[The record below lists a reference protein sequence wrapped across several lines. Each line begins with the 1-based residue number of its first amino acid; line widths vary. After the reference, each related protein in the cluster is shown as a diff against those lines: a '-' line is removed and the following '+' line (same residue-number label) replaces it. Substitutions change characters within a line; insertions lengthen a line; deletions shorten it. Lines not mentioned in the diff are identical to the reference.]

1 MQGGRWVGARPAL
14 AALLAGLALALTLCA
29 PLAAADVSRPGG
41 AGHALL
47 FRDHGVVIE
56 NFKDLAPDALTFE
69 AWLSTTDYCHR
80 SAIFSYA
87 IQSQSTDP
95 FQRIADFNH
104 FVIFDP
110 SKVVGCHDFT
120 YIDLWPDPREESCYA
135 AYNHSDALPSFVE
148 RNGKWHHLAV
158 VWTAAD
164 NGLMQIYW
172 DGLLIV
178 STPSGKTRPLQPG
191 GALMLGAE
199 QDCYGGCTDRGQGFF
214 GLLDEVR
221 IWRTARS
228 QIQILEGMR
237 ASSGLENNP
246 DLAAYWQFNDPEQN
260 GVYRETL
267 VARDASGRGNDLH
280 LVTLPST
287 NMQTIEQ
294 GDKRMETGALTFRN
308 NYAMQQAYEGMPD
321 RDITVE
327 FWARTPA
334 YTPKNSTPERYA
346 EFFSFASFARDEAS
360 LASTVFLDDSI
371 LIEKY
376 MEEFSGSHWL
386 DYERM
391 STRGSIS
398 VHINANREGNGKR
411 YDHWIDFAVGWLDNQ
426 WHHVAATWS
435 WDSGEVKLY
444 FDGQPKVPFWS
455 SRAGVTQ
462 VVHPDRGGVDPHI
475 AARTSRSS
483 NGSLVLGQAHDCPGG
498 CFSPQYSL
506 HGDMANLRVWNRVLS
521 REEVAAGMFATEP
534 PNPQGLA
541 AHYPFRPDT
550 LEQTPDGKAR
560 LHDVHSSGANPL
572 ILGAD
577 APLWVYSTAPLAT
590 PDGSPVQPPTA
601 GSGGYAMFLSDQQVL
616 IAKNM
621 AMPPDE
627 ITVELWMRSTDTCRM
642 GVPFSYA
649 APGSGYTKND
659 NAFLLFNY
667 NSFGVAVMEDE
678 GGLADHLSGISAT
691 DGRWHH
697 IAVTWRS
704 SDGQTKLYD
713 NGVWSVIRG
722 QGARIT
728 SGGTLVVGREQDCE
742 GGCFDSDIGAAG
754 SVQENWEQEYG
765 AQDFFGTIDELRVWR
780 KARTQ
785 QQIQQGMAGNLF
797 RKGATGQPAGPAVDP
812 HDPDLVAYWNFDEGK
827 GWRVHDVTG
836 HGHDLIATQE
846 PRWEVVRHLAA
857 CGNGV
862 LEGLEEC
869 DDGNT
874 NTGDGCDAT
883 CKVESG
889 WHCTRTSPSICAHAG
904 ERLPDVPAEPQG
916 GTDTPAPAP
925 GGGPAGPPGAG
936 GSKQRGGKGLLI
948 AGLVLAGVSMAGVAL
963 FTVREQIYDH
973 FPQVETAVGALAS
986 RLPGRPPRYSGLPYD
1001 EWTEPGPHGS
1011 PASDF
1016 TATSPAPDRRGAATF
1031 LGYQALP
1038 AAAPPAPPQEQA

>member
-1 MQGGRWVGARPAL
+1 MHTSRWAGARPAL
-14 AALLAGLALALTLCA
+14 LALLEGLALALALSA
-29 PLAAADVSRPGG
+29 SLAAADVSRPGG

-95 FQRIADFNH
+95 LQRIADFNH

-110 SKVVGCHDFT
+110 SNLVGCHDFT
-120 YIDLWPDPREESCYA
+120 YIDLWPDPAGESCYA
-135 AYNHSDALPSFVE
+135 AYNRSSALPSFVE
-148 RNGKWHHLAV
+148 RDGKWHHLAV
-158 VWTAAD
+158 VWTAAN
-164 NGLMQIYW
+164 NGLTQIYW

-214 GLLDEVR
+214 GLMDEVR
-221 IWRTARS
+221 IWRTARTQS
-228 QIQILEGMR
+228 QILESMR
-237 ASSGLENNP
+237 AAGGLDNHP

-267 VARDASGRGNDLH
+267 TARDASGRGNHLH
-280 LVTLPST
+280 LVTLPAAST
-287 NMQTIEQ
+287 QTIERGSQ
-294 GDKRMETGALTFRN
+294 RFESGALTFRN
-308 NYAMQQAYEGMPD
+308 NYAMQQAYQGMPD
-321 RDITVE
+321 RDIT
-327 FWARTPA
+327 
-334 YTPKNSTPERYA
+334 
-346 EFFSFASFARDEAS
+346 FFSFASFARDEAS

-386 DYERM
+386 DYERL

-426 WHHVAATWS
+426 WHHVAVTWS
-435 WDSGEVKLY
+435 WESGEVKLY
-444 FDGQPKVPFWS
+444 FDGEPRVPFWS
-455 SRAGVTQ
+455 SRAG

-475 AARTSRSS
+475 AARTARSS

-521 REEVAAGMFATEP
+521 REEVAAGMFAVEP
-534 PNPQGLA
+534 PNKQGLA

-550 LEQTPDGKAR
+550 LEQMPDGRAR
-560 LHDVHSSGANPL
+560 LRDVHSGGVNPL
-572 ILGAD
+572 MLGAD

-621 AMPPDE
+621 TMPPDE

-649 APGSGYTKND
+649 APGSDYAKND

-713 NGVWSVIRG
+713 NGVEVWSVVRG

-742 GGCFDSDIGAAG
+742 GGCFDSEIGAAG
-754 SVQENWEQEYG
+754 SVQEDWEQEYG

-785 QQIQQGMAGNLF
+785 EQIQQGMAGNLF
-797 RKGATGQPAGPAVDP
+797 RKGATGQPAGPGVDP
-812 HDPDLVAYWNFDEGK
+812 RDPDLVAYWNFDEGK

-836 HGHDLIATQE
+836 HGHDLFAAEE

-874 NTGDGCDAT
+874 QPGDGCDAT

-889 WHCTRTSPSICAHAG
+889 WHCTRTSPSICAHSG

-916 GTDTPAPAP
+916 GPDTPAP
-925 GGGPAGPPGAG
+925 GGGGAGPTG
-936 GSKQRGGKGLLI
+936 GDNGGRRSGKGWLI
-948 AGLVLAGVSMAGVAL
+948 AGLVLAGVTMACMAAFMG
-963 FTVREQIYDH
+963 REQIYDR
-973 FPQVETAVGALAS
+973 FPQVEAAVATVAS
-986 RLPGRPPRYSGLPYD
+986 RLPGRRHRYSGLPYD
-1001 EWTEPGPHGS
+1001 EFADPGLQGT
-1011 PASDF
+1011 PAGDF

-1038 AAAPPAPPQEQA
+1038 AAAPPAPPQEQP